1 MNARRLL
8 LDDASERRDAG
19 LRFDAVDQVGVV
31 DVPRGEVGQGA
42 AALVF
47 ELDQRRAPRPDRD
60 GLVATAERLQLG
72 LLVGAHHV
80 LVGTQP
86 LALEDPGV
94 EIERAAV
101 LVREVPVSRED
112 PRPGLWVDPLF
123 EEHLVDV
130 AGDRQL
136 ILKLPDPPPGG
147 RQLECLII
155 AA

>member
-8 LDDASERRDAG
+8 IDDASERRDAG

-101 LVREVPVSRED
+101 LVREVPVSRKIQD
-112 PRPGLWVDPLF
+112 LAFGWIPSLRNTSLTLRATDSSF
-123 EEHLVDV
+123 SS
-130 AGDRQL
+130 
-136 ILKLPDPPPGG
+136 
-147 RQLECLII
+147 CLIRRL
-155 AA
+155 AAANSSA